1 MNLWELSRMCP
12 NPLKRL
18 VGATGIEPVTPTM
31 SRECP
36 GICSRIISAPCAQ
49 RSRHEALK
57 VQEKQVYRFTR
68 TPKHYASWGFW
79 RIIRALS
86 RAMRGMSPWR

>member
-1 MNLWELSRMCP
+1 MNLWELSRMAAKS
-12 NPLKRL
+12 LKRL

-31 SRECP
+31 SRKRP

-49 RSRHEALK
+49 RSRHGALK
-57 VQEKQVYRFTR
+57 MQEKRGYRFKR
-68 TPKHYASWGFW
+68 TSKHYASWN
-79 RIIRALS
+79 IIRALS